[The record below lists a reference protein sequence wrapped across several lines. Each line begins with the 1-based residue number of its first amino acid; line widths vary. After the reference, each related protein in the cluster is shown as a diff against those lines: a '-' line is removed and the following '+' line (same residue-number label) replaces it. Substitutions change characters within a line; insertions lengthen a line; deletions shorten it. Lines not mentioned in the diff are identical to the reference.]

1 MIFLDTVVYY
11 AHIWLGTMYLKETY
25 IVMCVYVFL
34 NMLFI
39 SIWYIGVKHSL
50 IFRNAIDST
59 VHSTILKLVGCIVE
73 TSRAFN
79 EKNVCVDV

>member
-1 MIFLDTVVYY
+1 
-11 AHIWLGTMYLKETY
+11 MYLKETY
-25 IVMCVYVFL
+25 IVMCVFFL
-34 NMLFI
+34 ICYLYLFG
-39 SIWYIGVKHSL
+39 YIGVKHSL

-79 EKNVCVDV
+79 EKCMCRRLELRRKNIRLSVLV